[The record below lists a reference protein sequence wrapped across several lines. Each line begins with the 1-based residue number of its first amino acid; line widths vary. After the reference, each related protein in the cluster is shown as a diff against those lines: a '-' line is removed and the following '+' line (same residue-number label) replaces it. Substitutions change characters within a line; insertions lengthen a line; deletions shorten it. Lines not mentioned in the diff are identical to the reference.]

1 MAQGGLMVNQ
11 INNLSYA
18 FDGLVW
24 SGVVGLALSSLG
36 DTYQVDISE
45 YLNEYGL
52 AAYTDTRNLSII
64 EAQYRY
70 LSWKWTDIAKPEYPN
85 LNEIPELKKI
95 IDTLNMGAWDS
106 PKIPMFIFQGAGGEK
121 EGTSVHPEV
130 GMSDGIM
137 VTKDVRTLAR
147 ELVSRRGRS
156 QQLQYDPRGKH
167 VVIWQRA
174 VALK

>member
-1 MAQGGLMVNQ
+1 M
-11 INNLSYA
+11 
-18 FDGLVW
+18 
-24 SGVVGLALSSLG
+24 
-36 DTYQVDISE
+36 SE

-121 EGTSVHPEV
+121 EGTPVHPEV
-130 GMSDGIM
+130 GMGDGIM

-147 ELVSRRGRS
+147 ELVPRRGRS